1 MELVNENI
9 RILRTKMG
17 LTQEKFAELLGVKRS
32 LIGAYEEGRAFPP
45 ANNLLKLSK
54 VFNVSLDDLV
64 SVSFENKIRNNQMR
78 DEEGTLFFSGEKKD
92 TRLANLNFESSFEK
106 FGTSGEKKS
115 DKKGIPYI
123 NSVLFEKYILNSDFG
138 RYSQELP
145 HLQLPF
151 LSGTNL
157 MAFDAPGDF
166 LIENSILICEKIQDK
181 NYFPEGQNH
190 LLVTKSQGF
199 LYRRIY
205 NQLNFKGVYLVS
217 SDKTGIPSLEISMTD
232 VKEIWKIEA
241 YFSKNLPQPSL
252 SLEGIRRKIDDLKT
266 EIDFMDDFQSRK

>member
-32 LIGAYEEGRAFPP
+32 LIGAYEEGRAIPP

-54 VFNVSLDDLV
+54 VFRVSLDDLIN
-64 SVSFENKIRNNQMR
+64 VSFENEIKNNQMR
-78 DEEGTLFFSGEKKD
+78 DEEGTLFFSKEINE
-92 TRLANLNFESSFEK
+92 TRPSKVNFNNTTFDFEDFEK
-106 FGTSGEKKS
+106 PKEE
-115 DKKGIPYI
+115 KKGIPYI
-123 NSVLFEKYILNSDFG
+123 KSVLYEKYILNPDFG
-138 RYSQELP
+138 QFSDGLP
-145 HLQLPF
+145 NLQLPF
-151 LSGTNL
+151 LSKSNL
-157 MAFDAPGDF
+157 TAFDAPLDF
-166 LIENSILICEKIQDK
+166 LLENCILICEKLSDK
-181 NYFPEGQNH
+181 YYFQEGQNY
-190 LLVTKSQGF
+190 LLVTKNHGF
-199 LYRRIY
+199 IYRRIY

-217 SDKTGIPSLEISMTD
+217 SDKSGIPSLEISAVD

-241 YFSKNLPQPSL
+241 YFSKNLPQPNP

>member
-32 LIGAYEEGRAFPP
+32 LIGAYEEGRAIPP

-54 VFNVSLDDLV
+54 VFRVSLDDLIN
-64 SVSFENKIRNNQMR
+64 VSFENEIKNNQMR
-78 DEEGTLFFSGEKKD
+78 DEEGTLFFSKEITE
-92 TRLANLNFESSFEK
+92 TRPSKVNINNTT
-106 FGTSGEKKS
+106 FG
-115 DKKGIPYI
+115 
-123 NSVLFEKYILNSDFG
+123 KYILNPDFG
-138 RYSQELP
+138 QFSDGLP
-145 HLQLPF
+145 NLQLPF
-151 LSGTNL
+151 LSKSNL
-157 MAFDAPGDF
+157 TAFDAPLDF
-166 LIENSILICEKIQDK
+166 LLENCILICEKLSDK
-181 NYFPEGQNH
+181 YYFQEGQNY
-190 LLVTKSQGF
+190 LLVTKNHGF
-199 LYRRIY
+199 IYRRIY

-217 SDKTGIPSLEISMTD
+217 SDKSGIPSLEISAVD

-241 YFSKNLPQPSL
+241 YFSKNLPQPNP